1 MVGND
6 VVDLIA
12 FEAEPPEARSRFDAR
27 VFRPAEREA
36 IQRAVNP
43 SRERWCHW
51 AAKEAAYK
59 LFKKES
65 SATTFSPIRF
75 EVDLLQEPG
84 SWRLGRGEPEVRQ
97 GWVKFGASRRALSI
111 EWVGQSAVHARVTPL
126 RESEESLVFGHDWID
141 AHSKPALAPAGLSEA
156 VRRLACDRIGKRMG
170 VEPSMLSITQRER
183 IPELR
188 RQGSLFG
195 ADLSL
200 SHHGRVIA
208 FACRLPWSL
217 STERLAS

>member
-6 VVDLIA
+6 VVDLVK
-12 FEAEPPEARSRFDAR
+12 FEAEPPADRARFDAR
-27 VFRPAEREA
+27 VFRPVEREA
-36 IQRAVNP
+36 IQRAMNP

-59 LFKKES
+59 LFKKQS
-65 SATTFSPIRF
+65 PATIFSPVRF
-75 EVDLLQEPG
+75 EIDLLEEPE
-84 SWRLGRGEPEVRQ
+84 SWRLGSDAPEVRQ
-97 GWVKFGASRRALSI
+97 GSVSLGGSRRALSI
-111 EWVGQSAVHARVTPL
+111 EWLGRSAVHARVTPL
-126 RESEESLVFGHDWID
+126 GESEESLVFGHDWID
-141 AHSKPALAPAGLSEA
+141 ASSQAALAPAGLSEA

-170 VEPSMLSITQRER
+170 VEPSMLSITRRER

-188 RQGSLFG
+188 QHGSLFG

-208 FACRLPWSL
+208 FACRLPCSL

>member
-6 VVDLIA
+6 VVDLTD
-12 FEAEPPEARSRFDAR
+12 FEVEPPAARARFDAR
-27 VFRPAEREA
+27 VFRSAEQEA
-36 IQRAVNP
+36 IRQAMNP

-59 LFKKES
+59 LFKKQS
-65 SATTFSPIRF
+65 PATIFSPVRF
-75 EVDLLQEPG
+75 EVDLLAEPE
-84 SWRLGRGEPEVRQ
+84 SWRLGVNEPEVRQ
-97 GWVKFGASRRALSI
+97 GSVSFGGSRRALAI
-111 EWVGQSAVHARVTPL
+111 EWVGQSAVHARSTPL
-126 RESEESLVFGHDWID
+126 RESEENLVFGHEWID
-141 AHSKPALAPAGLSEA
+141 PSSQSSLAPAGLSQA
-156 VRRLACDRIGKRMG
+156 VRRLACERIGKRMG
-170 VEPSMLSITQRER
+170 VEPSTLSITQRER

-188 RQGSLFG
+188 QQGSLFG

-208 FACRLPWSL
+208 FACRLPCSL